1 MSSGLATPIKKKEFY
16 TVGEAAQLLE
26 FSPDKV
32 RSLCNKN
39 KLDCDREGPNKNR
52 RIKHASLVAMMIE
65 LGKPLGDLADAP
77 EASSPND
84 VGNGAPPPGD
94 GVGVAADQ

>member
-1 MSSGLATPIKKKEFY
+1 MSSVASSIAKKEFY
-16 TVGEAAQLLE
+16 TVGEVAQLLE

-32 RSLCNKN
+32 RSLCNKS
-39 KLDCDREGPNKNR
+39 KLDCDRGGPNNNR
-52 RIKHASLVAMMIE
+52 RIKHASLVAMMTD
-65 LGKPLGDLADAP
+65 LGKPLGDLADEGDTAP

-94 GVGVAADQ
+94 GANR